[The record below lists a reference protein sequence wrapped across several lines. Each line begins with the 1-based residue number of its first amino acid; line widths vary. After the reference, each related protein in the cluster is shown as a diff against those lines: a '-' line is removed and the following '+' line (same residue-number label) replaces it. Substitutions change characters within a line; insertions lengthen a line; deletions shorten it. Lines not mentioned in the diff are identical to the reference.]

1 MGLTAQQLEQRT
13 RLIGAS
19 EIAAI
24 AGLNRFSDPIK
35 VWSLKRRGVD
45 GEVPPLVEADNPEA
59 TSQRGVGHVLE
70 PAIVQLYTEQIEE
83 PDAVILPCHTL
94 VHPIHDFIGAT
105 PDRLVY
111 PSTEAASGFDPK
123 PTHGLEIKI
132 VGRYMADDWDDGVPD
147 DVVCQ
152 CQQNMSVTGLQRW
165 DVAAL
170 VGGTDF
176 RVETIW
182 RDDDVIEALT
192 DIATAFWNDFIVADV
207 MPDIV
212 DGKSAQKALMATW
225 ALDNGEV
232 IEAPPEAAPL
242 AQRLAAVMKAQNFLK
257 KKADRIKAELCKLTG
272 ENKGMKAEWGS
283 FSWPTMRGG
292 VQWKAVA
299 EELAATVSA
308 DGGGSFTPEQVLE
321 DVAEKHRADAY
332 RKAQLY
338 PKKAKKK

>member
-1 MGLTAQQLEQRT
+1 MSLSAQQLEQRQ

-35 VWSLKRRGVD
+35 VWSLKRRGPD
-45 GEVPPLVEADNPEA
+45 GELDPMVPPDESDVID
-59 TSQRGVGHVLE
+59 QRDVGHALE
-70 PAIVQLYTEQIEE
+70 PAIVQLYAKTIQQ

-94 VHPIHDFIGAT
+94 VHPVHDFIGAT

-111 PSTEAASGFDPK
+111 ASASDASGFDPK

-152 CQQNMSVTGLQRW
+152 CQQNMAVAGLQRW

-192 DIATAFWNDFIVADV
+192 DIAIAFWNDFVVADV
-207 MPDIV
+207 MPDIE
-212 DGKSAQKALMATW
+212 DGKSAQKVLMAKW
-225 ALDNGEV
+225 SQDNGQV
-232 IEAPPEAAPL
+232 IDAPADAEPL
-242 AQRLAAVMKAQNFLK
+242 ARGLANVMKAQNFLK
-257 KKADRIKAELCKLTG
+257 KKADRLKAELCKLTG
-272 ENKGMKAEWGS
+272 DNRGMKSDWGS